1 MGWLGLIKVD
11 WWFCLAPYPKHWGWS
26 EPFGIRSYLIS
37 TKGRQ
42 NPWNPPVKIG
52 IAGTYNFICPSYDHQ
67 FSPNYIVNEDNQY
80 WEKLGCVSQV
90 AGSQLSE
97 NGAYPQYVAN
107 GFRVHW
113 VHSIPVGQVWTRTKV
128 PRSTDCEISAT
139 TNQNPRSTKR
149 IMSLCKKSTSCYI
162 NQLQTP
168 NHCIHDHLYG
178 WWASLYLWWT

>member
-1 MGWLGLIKVD
+1 MAMVNNQRVNDGRLIGDFVWPRIPNIGD
-11 WWFCLAPYPKHWGWS
+11 DQNFL
-26 EPFGIRSYLIS
+26 ESYLIS

-67 FSPNYIVNEDNQY
+67 ISPNYIVNEDNQY

-113 VHSIPVGQVWTRTKV
+113 VHSIPVGQVWTRTTV

-139 TNQNPRSTKR
+139 TDQNPRSTKR
-149 IMSLCKKSTSCYI
+149 IMSLCKKI
-162 NQLQTP
+162 Q
-168 NHCIHDHLYG
+168 HVI
-178 WWASLYLWWT
+178 